1 MHRRRIITLLS
12 DFGLVDSY
20 VAEMK
25 AVILSICPEACIVDI
40 SHGVRKFD
48 IRMGSFL
55 LLRASRFFPKGTI
68 HLAVVDPGVGTER
81 RPIIVETERGFYVG
95 PDNGLLMPSS
105 KMDGIKHIH
114 VISNPKYMLNE
125 ISRTFHGRDIFSPAA
140 AYLSRG
146 VPISDF
152 GPEIFD
158 PIVPRFAEAKVHDG
172 LIEGE
177 VVYID
182 DFGNLV
188 TNITQNNLTSAGISE
203 GDMLLV
209 KVRGKNFGLKLC
221 EAYGRVS
228 KNELLTIIGS
238 SGFLEISVNQ
248 GSASRL
254 LGVEAGEKIIIAK
267 ETEF

>member
-1 MHRRRIITLLS
+1 MHGRRIITLLS

-25 AVILSICPEACIVDI
+25 AVILSIYPEARIVDI

-55 LLRASRFFPKGTI
+55 LLRASRFFPKGTV

-81 RPIIVETERGFYVG
+81 RPIIVETERGLYVG

-114 VISNPKYMLNE
+114 VISNPKYMLSE

-140 AYLSRG
+140 AYLAKG
-146 VPISDF
+146 VPISEF

-158 PIVPRFAEAKVHDG
+158 PIIPRFAEAKLHDG

-177 VVYID
+177 VIYTD

-188 TNITQNNLTSAGISE
+188 TNIAQSNLTSAGISE
-203 GDMLLV
+203 GDTLLV
-209 KVRGKNFGLKLC
+209 KVRDKNLRLKLC
-221 EAYGRVS
+221 EAYGYVS

-267 ETEF
+267 ETGF

>member
-1 MHRRRIITLLS
+1 MCGRRIITLLS

-20 VAEMK
+20 VSEMK
-25 AVILSICPEACIVDI
+25 AVILSIYPEACIVDI
-40 SHGVRKFD
+40 SHNVRKFD

-55 LLRASRFFPKGTI
+55 LLRASRFFPNGTI
-68 HLAVVDPGVGTER
+68 HLAIVDPEVGTER
-81 RPIIVETERGFYVG
+81 RPIIIETERNFYVG
-95 PDNGLLMPSS
+95 PDNGLLIPSS

-114 VISNPKYMLNE
+114 VISNPKYMLSK

-140 AYLSRG
+140 AYLAKG

-158 PIVPRFAEAKVHDG
+158 PIIPSFAEANVHDG

-182 DFGNLV
+182 DFGNIV
-188 TNITQNNLTSAGISE
+188 TNIAQSNIASAGISE
-203 GDMLLV
+203 GDILLV
-209 KVRGKNFGLKLC
+209 KVRDKNLRLKLC
-221 EAYGRVS
+221 RAYGCLP

-238 SGFLEISVNQ
+238 GGFLEISVNQ
-248 GSASRL
+248 GSALKR
-254 LGVEAGEKIIIAK
+254 LGVDVGEKIIIGK
-267 ETEF
+267 ET